1 MCRRGRYGDIRR
13 NGVGTSTLVGEG
25 VRPVASFDEAESPAF
40 MHGEY
45 VKLIRL
51 GGRTVLAGAA
61 AWWEQLDTACLIE
74 ALPWGCQG

>member
-1 MCRRGRYGDIRR
+1 MPSKRSSKFHGTDTPSFSYGDIRR

-61 AWWEQLDTACLIE
+61 AWWEQLDT
-74 ALPWGCQG
+74 